1 MTHQADSSPL
11 LHSSTLHAAEADDL
25 TESDSCSFT
34 LAYTKGCYVPVTFV
48 IYQIIKKSFQSQIW
62 YCMTI
67 ISVLGRLR
75 QEDQEFEASLGY
87 IAKPCLKKM

>member
-1 MTHQADSSPL
+1 
-11 LHSSTLHAAEADDL
+11 
-25 TESDSCSFT
+25 
-34 LAYTKGCYVPVTFV
+34 
-48 IYQIIKKSFQSQIW
+48 
-62 YCMTI
+62 MTI